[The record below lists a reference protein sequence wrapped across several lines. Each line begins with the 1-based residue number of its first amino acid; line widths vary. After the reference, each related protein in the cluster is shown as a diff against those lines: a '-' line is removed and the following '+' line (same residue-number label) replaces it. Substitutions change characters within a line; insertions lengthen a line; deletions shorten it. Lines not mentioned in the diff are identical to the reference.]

1 MDNSLSPYLILG
13 LDKNYNKSDAI
24 DSYNSLT
31 LWYKNNTS
39 LSEEEK
45 LHAINLLDISIKNII
60 DSFLEQKSFNEQFN
74 KDFLFKYSKQTN
86 KFGYIEK
93 II

>member
-1 MDNSLSPYLILG
+1 MDNSLSPSLILG

-74 KDFLFKYSKQTN
+74 KDFLVKYSKQTN